1 MLNSILLV
9 AAMLLHGPAMSTSKL
24 SVEPTIISAPAFFM
38 EESISYDLEK
48 ILLEDYA
55 APYWNLTYDKAWE
68 YYEIRRIRI
77 DEIIPNI
84 HYKIHFDGGLLEVVL
99 EGAGI

>member
-9 AAMLLHGPAMSTSKL
+9 AALLLHGPVVSTSKL
-24 SVEPTIISAPAFFM
+24 SVEPKIISAPALSM
-38 EESISYDLEK
+38 EESMGYDREK

-55 APYWNLTYDKAWE
+55 APYWDLTFEKAWE

-77 DEIIPNI
+77 DEIVPNI